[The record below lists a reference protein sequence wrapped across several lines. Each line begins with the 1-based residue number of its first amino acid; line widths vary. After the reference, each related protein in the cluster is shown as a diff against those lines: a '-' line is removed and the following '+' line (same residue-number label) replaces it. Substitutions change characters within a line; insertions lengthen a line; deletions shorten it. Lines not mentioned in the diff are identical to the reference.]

1 MYEYLDSIKLDHYS
15 STGTTRDV
23 LSFVCLE
30 GGLGGRDR
38 RTFFILSQP
47 HIVTLSPSPSAL
59 TITHLQV
66 SGGWSERKGKSKVGG
81 DATRPQVFWT
91 MFMNML
97 V

>member
-1 MYEYLDSIKLDHYS
+1 MYEYLDSVKVDHYS

-30 GGLGGRDR
+30 GGLGGRERR
-38 RTFFILSQP
+38 RTFFIPSHS
-47 HIVTLSPSPSAL
+47 HIVTLSPSPL

-66 SGGWSERKGKSKVGG
+66 SGGWSEGKRKSKVGG